1 MRYLI
6 TGGSGQLGFD
16 IYRELI
22 LRGETDVFKP
32 TSKEMDITNWN
43 SVRSY
48 ITMVKPDVIFH
59 CAAYTNVDEAE
70 YDGKNK
76 CYMTNVVGTGH
87 ICSAAGLTN
96 SKVIG
101 ISSDYVFDGKKECPY
116 EVYDVRHPINYY
128 GSTKRQMEDILSR
141 YPKHYVVR
149 TSWVFGENGK
159 NFVKTMLN
167 VAKNHDEVT
176 VINDQIGS
184 PTYTRD
190 LSRALVDLA
199 ETDYYG
205 YYHMTNEDFMSWYD
219 FTKIIYK
226 EAGVDTIV
234 NPIHAKDYKGS
245 SVKRPENSML
255 SKESL
260 DQAGIKRLPTVE
272 EATHEFIKIL
282 KK

>member
-6 TGGSGQLGFD
+6 TGGSGQLGYD

-22 LRGETDVFKP
+22 KRGETDVFKP
-32 TSKEMDITNWN
+32 TSKEMDVTNWS
-43 SVRSY
+43 SVREY
-48 ITMVKPDVIFH
+48 ITTVKPDVIFH

-70 YDGKNK
+70 YDGQDQ

-87 ICSAAGLTN
+87 ICNAAGLTN

-101 ISSDYVFDGKKECPY
+101 ISSDYVFDGMKESPY
-116 EVYDVRHPINYY
+116 EVYDVRHPINFY

-159 NFVKTMLN
+159 NFVKTMIN
-167 VAKNHDEVT
+167 AAKKHDEVF

-184 PTYTRD
+184 PSYTPD
-190 LSRALVDLA
+190 LARGLVDLSD
-199 ETDYYG
+199 TDYYG

-226 EAGVDTIV
+226 DAGIDIKV

-272 EATHEFIKIL
+272 EATHEFVKVL